1 MGLLVVLLAAA
12 VVERPSVALTY
23 SREGAATGCPERA
36 RLEDAVSSRLGY
48 VPFSMQAPT
57 RLDVALE
64 GGTQGLRASIRR
76 ISADGNVTGTRALN
90 STASGCDSLFEALAV
105 TVALVIDPLFD
116 ADRVVAEKRPPPPAP
131 PVEVVTPPALPPKV
145 KRAPEPVDAVKEVEP
160 MDRLWLS
167 AGAAGGLLPSW
178 APVIALGVQRR
189 WTLLSLG
196 LEVSGLIP
204 VRAPVGLLEVEG
216 GSLAC
221 TTMLGFHLGVVT
233 LGPVLTLGATRVE
246 GRGTPTAQGQTVFRL
261 EAGARA
267 ALQVPLAGAFSW
279 LVQVEGV
286 VSVRRL
292 VLVVGDEPVWS
303 APLGGVV
310 ASTGLSLRL

>member
-1 MGLLVVLLAAA
+1 VGLLVVLLAAA
-12 VVERPSVALTY
+12 VAERPSVALTY

-48 VPFSMQAPT
+48 VPFSTQAPT

-64 GGTQGLRASIRR
+64 GGAQGLRASIRR

-90 STASGCDSLFEALAV
+90 SNASGCDSLFEALAV

-116 ADRVVAEKRPPPPAP
+116 ADRPPPPPP
-131 PVEVVTPPALPPKV
+131 PVEVVTPRAPPPEV
-145 KRAPEPVDAVKEVEP
+145 KRAPEPVEVAKEVEP
-160 MDRLWLS
+160 THRLWLS

-189 WTLLSLG
+189 WTLLSVG
-196 LEVSGLIP
+196 LEVSGVVP
-204 VRAPVGLLEVEG
+204 VRAPVGLLEVES

-221 TTMLGFHLGVVT
+221 TTLLGFHLGVVT
-233 LGPVLTLGATRVE
+233 VGPVLTLGATRVE

-267 ALQVPLAGAFSW
+267 ALQVPLGGAFSW

-310 ASTGLSLRL
+310 ASTGVSLRL